1 MRLGGWPRSEP
12 DACIAALAGFA
23 PPWAEELRSAGWA
36 EVEHRAFGFALGGTP
51 LDAELLRRG
60 QRGPAAAAAANAAA
74 NAANAAAANAAAAV
88 AGSGS
93 GGAAPPRQP
102 PPQRCAR
109 RKAGGGLRCRAVDRP
124 GDWGP
129 RSASEVLDGGAAG
142 MWYTYRRGSGV
153 FFRMGRAAV
162 GVGKLQAP

>member
-74 NAANAAAANAAAAV
+74 AA